1 MTCPECI
8 KNDAAEKAQKLT
20 NLLPKFRNEAANK
33 GLTEFAV
40 IETVNKNPQ
49 YGWRPIGHED
59 TNRLKV
65 EGYYIVY

>member
-1 MTCPECI
+1 MSCPECI

-20 NLLPKFRNEAANK
+20 NLLPRFRNEAANK

-49 YGWRPIGHED
+49 YGWREIGHED
-59 TNRLKV
+59 TTRLKV

>member
-1 MTCPECI
+1 MSCPECI

-20 NLLPKFRNEAANK
+20 NLLPRFRSEAANK

-49 YGWRPIGHED
+49 YGWREIGHED

>member
-1 MTCPECI
+1 MSCPECI
-8 KNDAAEKAQKLT
+8 KNDAAEKAQKLL
-20 NLLPKFRNEAANK
+20 NLLPRFRSEAANK

-49 YGWRPIGHED
+49 YGWREIGHED
-59 TNRLKV
+59 TTRLKV

>member
-1 MTCPECI
+1 MSCPECI

-20 NLLPKFRNEAANK
+20 NLLPRFRSEAANK

-49 YGWRPIGHED
+49 YGWREIEHED

>member
-1 MTCPECI
+1 MSCPECI

-20 NLLPKFRNEAANK
+20 NLLPRFRSEAANK

-40 IETVNKNPQ
+40 IETVNENPQ
-49 YGWRPIGHED
+49 YGWREIGHED
-59 TNRLKV
+59 TTRLKV

>member
-1 MTCPECI
+1 MSCPECI

-20 NLLPKFRNEAANK
+20 NLLPRFRSEAANK

-49 YGWRPIGHED
+49 YGWRQIGHED
-59 TNRLKV
+59 TTRLKV

>member
-1 MTCPECI
+1 MSCPECI

-20 NLLPKFRNEAANK
+20 NLLPRFRNEAANK

-49 YGWRPIGHED
+49 YGWREIGHED